1 MRYLYARFEG
11 YIGFYTGLGL
21 TKLEIDFTKCKH
33 NIVLIS
39 GMNGCGKSTLMN
51 ALSVFPDDSSSF
63 VEFLDGKKILRLTT
77 GEDIY
82 DINITSLS
90 DGKGGR
96 KGTKAFI
103 QKNGVELNE
112 NGNVTSYKD
121 IIFSEFEL
129 DSNYISLSRL
139 SSIDR
144 GLGDKKPAERKKF
157 ASSIIDNME
166 VYNNMY
172 KTLNKKSLVLKSTI
186 NNLHTKIQNIG
197 SKENLELTLGKMKEQ
212 HDRLQSEITKIN
224 NEIISIQAKNSIDEN
239 EAKEIETISNQFNEE
254 NKAVESILSNI
265 EVFIHKTKIKIDNI
279 EIRYNKDKELYNF
292 YNSKVE
298 SISTNWRTGNERLES
313 LSRNILELDAT
324 ISNYESQGK
333 NLIKSQ
339 YTESNKKINDMK
351 KELKALGVEADI
363 NLIEPIKSLL
373 SFYQSFITKL
383 DRFYDGLNTDDVN
396 IILKWNNNI
405 EKAKEELS
413 HMINQLE
420 ITREKISNLSSD
432 IKIISVLDDRPKNCK
447 IDSCPFISSAIELK
461 KQYKNIKLDNQ
472 LSSLLETEMDFSN
485 GITKQNEYIDHLNL
499 LNSKRMILDD
509 IRDLILENKHLEPI
523 FKDNIFYDFD
533 KQLSNISQFNNQR
546 DPRKYIDALGILQ
559 MYSLEVQS
567 NKELEIKYE
576 AYRDQVQI
584 MNNNKSLLNNMKS
597 ERETLLSEI
606 QDYKR
611 DIDKYSS
618 LRETINS
625 NLGIE
630 SEYYNEYLR
639 YKDKKESIDKLSIKM
654 EEFSKK
660 SSKAIESVEVISK
673 FTEKMNDI
681 RSEDNPLIDSIS
693 RLEGQLILLNSYYE
707 EYNKYIDEFN
717 MIETIKKYC
726 SPTGGG
732 IQTIFIQLYMRKTLE
747 ISNQILAMLFN
758 GQYQLI
764 DFVIN
769 EKEFKIPFV
778 GPSGLP
784 ADDIS
789 SGSMS
794 QIEMMGMV
802 INLALLY
809 QASTKFNIAYLDE
822 IGSGLD
828 NHNQGEFIKVIYYI
842 SKYLN
847 MEQVFMICHS
857 LAVDESGV
865 DIIKLKDYEE
875 FENNSTGNIIY
886 NYKEDSN
893 EDTVY

>member
-1 MRYLYARFEG
+1 MQG
-11 YIGFYTGLGL
+11 
-21 TKLEIDFTKCKH
+21 
-33 NIVLIS
+33 
-39 GMNGCGKSTLMN
+39 
-51 ALSVFPDDSSSF
+51 
-63 VEFLDGKKILRLTT
+63 
-77 GEDIY
+77 
-82 DINITSLS
+82 
-90 DGKGGR
+90 
-96 KGTKAFI
+96 
-103 QKNGVELNE
+103 
-112 NGNVTSYKD
+112 
-121 IIFSEFEL
+121 
-129 DSNYISLSRL
+129 
-139 SSIDR
+139 
-144 GLGDKKPAERKKF
+144 
-157 ASSIIDNME
+157 
-166 VYNNMY
+166 
-172 KTLNKKSLVLKSTI
+172 
-186 NNLHTKIQNIG
+186 
-197 SKENLELTLGKMKEQ
+197 
-212 HDRLQSEITKIN
+212 EITKIN

-239 EAKEIETISNQFNEE
+239 EAKEIEMITNQA
-254 NKAVESILSNI
+254 NKLSDEFDSIMSSITVYSL
-265 EVFIHKTKIKIDNI
+265 KTKIKIDNI
-279 EIRYNKDKELYNF
+279 EARYNKDKELYNF
-292 YNSKVE
+292 YDSKVE
-298 SISTNWRTGNERLES
+298 SITTNWRIGNERLES
-313 LSRNILELDAT
+313 LSKNILELEASID
-324 ISNYESQGK
+324 SYESQGK
-333 NLIKSQ
+333 NVIESE
-339 YTESNKKINDMK
+339 YSESNKKINDMK
-351 KELKALGVEADI
+351 RELKGLGIEADI
-363 NLIEPIKSLL
+363 NLIESIRSLL
-373 SFYQSFITKL
+373 SFYQSFIIKL
-383 DRFYDGLNTDDVN
+383 DRFYDGLNTDDIN
-396 IILKWNNNI
+396 IILNWNNNI
-405 EKAKEELS
+405 ENAREELS
-413 HMINQLE
+413 HIINQLE

-432 IKIISVLDDRPKNCK
+432 MKILSILDDRPKNCK
-447 IDSCPFISSAIELK
+447 IDSCPFISSAIDLK
-461 KQYKNIKLDNQ
+461 KQYKNTKLDDQ
-472 LSSLLETEMDFSN
+472 LSGLLASEMNFSDS
-485 GITKQNEYIDHLNL
+485 ITKQNEYIDHLNL

-533 KQLSNISQFNNQR
+533 KQLLNISQFNNQR

-567 NKELEIKYE
+567 NKELKIKYE

-584 MNNNKSLLNNMKS
+584 MNNNKSLLTNMKS
-597 ERETLLSEI
+597 EREALLSEV
-606 QDYKR
+606 QDYKK
-611 DIDKYSS
+611 DINKYSS
-618 LRETINS
+618 LRETISS
-625 NLGIE
+625 NLDIE

-639 YKDKKESIDKLSIKM
+639 YKDKKESLDKLKLKM
-654 EEFSKK
+654 EEFGKK
-660 SSKAIESVEVISK
+660 SSKAIESVEIISK
-673 FTEKMNDI
+673 LTEKMNDI
-681 RSEDNPLIDSIS
+681 KSEDDPLMDSIS
-693 RLEGQLILLNSYYE
+693 KLEGQLVLLNSYYD

-758 GQYQLI
+758 GQYKLI

-886 NYKEDSN
+886 NYKEDNN
-893 EDTVY
+893 ESTVY

>member
-51 ALSVFPDDSSSF
+51 SLSVFPDDSSSF
-63 VEFLDGKKILRLTT
+63 VEFLDGKKFLRLLS

-82 DINITSLS
+82 EINITSLS

-112 NGNVTSYKD
+112 NGNVTSYKE

-166 VYNNMY
+166 VYNNIY

-197 SKENLELTLGKMKEQ
+197 SKENLELTLNKMKEQ
-212 HDRLQSEITKIN
+212 HSKLQNKMNEIN
-224 NEIISIQAKNSIDEN
+224 NNIISIQAKNSIDES
-239 EAKEIETISNQFNEE
+239 EAKEIESVNNQYNIIKEE
-254 NKAVESILSNI
+254 LQAMESNI
-265 EVFIHKTKIKIDNI
+265 AVLSHKTKVKIDDI
-279 EIRYNKDKELYNF
+279 ENRFNKDKELSSF

-298 SISTNWRTGNERLES
+298 SITNNWKSANDRLEN
-313 LSRNILELDAT
+313 LSRNILDLEAS
-324 ISNYESQGK
+324 ISSYENQGKDIIESQYK
-333 NLIKSQ
+333 
-339 YTESNKKINDMK
+339 ESNNKIDSMIK
-351 KELKALGVEADI
+351 EIKELGLEPDI
-363 NLIEPIKSLL
+363 NLIDFIKSLL
-373 SFYQSFITKL
+373 SFYQSFINKL
-383 DRFYDGLNTDDVN
+383 DRFYDELDVN
-396 IILKWNNNI
+396 DISIILNWDNNI
-405 EKAKEELS
+405 DKAREEQS
-413 HMINQLE
+413 HLINQLE
-420 ITREKISNLSSD
+420 ITKEKISNLSAD
-432 IKIISVLDDRPKNCK
+432 IKVISILDNRPKNCK
-447 IDSCPFISSAIELK
+447 IDSCPFIASALELK
-461 KQYKNIKLDNQ
+461 KQYKNTKLDKQ
-472 LSSLLETEMDFSN
+472 LSDLLALEIQFSDSITEQ
-485 GITKQNEYIDHLNL
+485 GKLIDHLIYL
-499 LNSKRMILDD
+499 DSKRMILDD
-509 IRDLILENKHLEPI
+509 LRAIILENRYLEPI
-523 FKDNIFYDFD
+523 FKEDIFYNFET
-533 KQLSNISQFNNQR
+533 QLSNISQFNNQR
-546 DPRKYIDALGILQ
+546 DPRRYIDGLAILQ
-559 MYSLEVQS
+559 LYQVELQL
-567 NKELEIKYE
+567 NKELKIKYD
-576 AYRDQVQI
+576 AYIDQIQL
-584 MNNNKSLLNNMKS
+584 MNNNKTLLNDMKS
-597 ERETLLSEI
+597 ERESLIINI
-606 QDYKR
+606 QDYKN
-611 DIDKYSS
+611 DIDKFTS
-618 LRETINS
+618 LRNAIN
-625 NLGIE
+625 NNIE
-630 SEYYNEYLR
+630 VESKYYQLYLVWKEKNEIL
-639 YKDKKESIDKLSIKM
+639 SKL
-654 EEFSKK
+654 EFQIQEFNNK
-660 SSKAIESVEVISK
+660 SSKALKSIENISNLRK
-673 FTEKMNDI
+673 EIDNIKQ
-681 RSEDNPLIDSIS
+681 EDDPLLDSITK
-693 RLEGQLILLNSYYE
+693 LEGQLVLLNSYYE
-707 EYNKYIDEFN
+707 EYNNYIGEYN
-717 MIETIKKYC
+717 MIETVKKYC

-747 ISNQILAMLFN
+747 ISNQILTMLFN
-758 GQYQLI
+758 GQYRLI
-764 DFVIN
+764 DFIIN

-778 GPSGLP
+778 GPSGLQC
-784 ADDIS
+784 DDIS

-794 QIEMMGMV
+794 QVEMMGMV

-847 MEQVFMICHS
+847 MEQIFMICHS

-886 NYKEDSN
+886 NYKEDNN
-893 EDTVY
+893 ENPI

>member
-51 ALSVFPDDSSSF
+51 SLSVFPDDSSSF
-63 VEFLDGKKILRLTT
+63 VEFLDGKKILRLTD
-77 GEDIY
+77 GQDIY
-82 DINITSLS
+82 EINIISQA

-112 NGNVTSYKD
+112 NGNVTSYKE

-166 VYNNMY
+166 VYNSMY
-172 KTLNKKSLVLKSTI
+172 KTLNKKSLILKSTI

-197 SKENLELTLGKMKEQ
+197 SKENLELTLSKMKEQ
-212 HDRLQSEITKIN
+212 HNKLQEDITKIN

-239 EAKEIETISNQFNEE
+239 EAKEIERISNQFNEE
-254 NKAVESILSNI
+254 NMAVESILSNI
-265 EVFIHKTKIKIDNI
+265 EVFVHKTKIKIDNI
-279 EIRYNKDKELYNF
+279 ETRYNKDKELYNF

-298 SISTNWRTGNERLES
+298 SINNNWRSSNERLEGIS
-313 LSRNILELDAT
+313 KNILELEAT

-333 NLIKSQ
+333 NIIESQ
-339 YTESNKKINDMK
+339 YSESNKKIYGMK
-351 KELKALGVEADI
+351 KELKALGIEADI
-363 NLIEPIKSLL
+363 TLIEPIKSIL

-383 DRFYDGLNTDDVN
+383 DRFYDGLNTDDIN

-405 EKAKEELS
+405 ENAKEELN

-420 ITREKISNLSSD
+420 INKEKISNLSSD
-432 IKIISVLDDRPKNCK
+432 MKIISVLDNRPKNCK

-461 KQYKNIKLDNQ
+461 KQYKNTKLDKQ
-472 LSSLLETEMDFSN
+472 LSDLLASEMDFSD
-485 GITKQNEYIDHLNL
+485 GITKQNEYIDHLNF

-509 IRDLILENKHLEPI
+509 IRSLILENKHLEPI
-523 FKDNIFYDFD
+523 FKEDIFYNFE
-533 KQLSNISQFNNQR
+533 KQLSNISQFNDQR
-546 DPRKYIDALGILQ
+546 DPRRYIDALSVLQ
-559 MYSLEVQS
+559 MYSLEIQS

-584 MNNNKSLLNNMKS
+584 MNNNKSLLSNMKS
-597 ERETLLSEI
+597 DRETLLSEV
-606 QDYKR
+606 QDYKK
-611 DIDKYSS
+611 DLDKYSS

-625 NLGIE
+625 NLSTE

-639 YKDKKESIDKLSIKM
+639 YKDKKESLDKLSIRM
-654 EEFSKK
+654 EEFGKK

-673 FTEKMNDI
+673 LTEKMNNI
-681 RSEDNPLIDSIS
+681 KLEDDPLVDSIS
-693 RLEGQLILLNSYYE
+693 RLEGQLVLLNSYYE

-717 MIETIKKYC
+717 IIETIKKYC

-778 GPSGLP
+778 GPSGLQC
-784 ADDIS
+784 DDIS
-789 SGSMS
+789 NGSMS
-794 QIEMMGMV
+794 QVEMMGMV

-847 MEQVFMICHS
+847 MEQIFMICHS

-886 NYKEDSN
+886 NCKEDSN
-893 EDTVY
+893 ESTIY